1 MNLNR
6 RDFIVAPAA
15 TIAATSILFAAE
27 PAVPWQRKI
36 RRLGQT
42 NMTEHDPAV
51 LDVEQWADYWAS
63 LKIDAVM
70 VSVTGILAFYQTKVP
85 YHRKGKFLGN
95 RFFLREFCAAQKTR
109 HARDRAHESRPQLGR
124 RGASPSGVVPT
135 RRARQRRTP
144 HRGPQAVPHLHVHH
158 LHDRLHA
165 GDHEGDQLAL

>member
-1 MNLNR
+1 MRDLGSLLRQAVQEGVADRLGIGPDAEFLEDSAAERAHRLRTERQLGSDLLHGLAR
-6 RDFIVAPAA
+6 RGHAQHAKFPGRQGLVHRLIASADDHRQQLGQRRADVAAAA

-70 VSVTGILAFYQTKVP
+70 VSVTGILAF
-85 YHRKGKFLGN
+85 
-95 RFFLREFCAAQKTR
+95 
-109 HARDRAHESRPQLGR
+109 
-124 RGASPSGVVPT
+124 
-135 RRARQRRTP
+135 
-144 HRGPQAVPHLHVHH
+144 
-158 LHDRLHA
+158 
-165 GDHEGDQLAL
+165 